1 MRLGFRVSKQNSCG
15 TSMIMLYYRKKKNLH
30 IKILYALMKILVIM
44 DILIFQFY
52 GYIRDIST
60 DILEKKI

>member
-1 MRLGFRVSKQNSCG
+1 M
-15 TSMIMLYYRKKKNLH
+15 NLH

-60 DILEKKI
+60 DILKKIY